1 MSNFDFGNMVWNP
14 KNFTPV
20 VINSKSP
27 CNLPPAS
34 YIFVAAAGSEGDI
47 MTEMDPMTLVNMI
60 KPKYYVTDEE
70 NAELFEFCRQISVEP
85 VLVKPKVERVIKKLP
100 VNPVDS
106 VFSNLK
112 DKE

>member
-1 MSNFDFGNMVWNP
+1 MSNNIDFANIVWNP

-85 VLVKPKVERVIKKLP
+85 ILVKTKMQKVIRKL
-100 VNPVDS
+100 PVDS

-112 DKE
+112 DE